1 MAAFIV
7 RAKEGEPP
15 VNYCGTTNPFHDVP
29 YTSSMCGY
37 VKRLAELGITTGTG
51 GGNFSPNGIVTR
63 EQMAVFV
70 ARAFLSM

>member
-1 MAAFIV
+1 
-7 RAKEGEPP
+7 
-15 VNYCGTTNPFHDVP
+15 
-29 YTSSMCGY
+29 MCGY